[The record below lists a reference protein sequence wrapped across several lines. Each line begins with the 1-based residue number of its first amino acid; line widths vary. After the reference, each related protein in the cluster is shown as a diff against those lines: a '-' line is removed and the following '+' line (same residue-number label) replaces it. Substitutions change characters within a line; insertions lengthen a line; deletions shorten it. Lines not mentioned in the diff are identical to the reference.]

1 MTDILDKLPDEELT
15 DEEHEALLLRSEHAI
30 APPLS
35 PAARA
40 VLNAYRDAD
49 IDDEAT
55 AAAVLRA
62 VANELC
68 MKQPFGDTDADAG
81 VFAAHHAIQQSL
93 LAIAD
98 ELEALRD
105 VDLGEQ

>member
-1 MTDILDKLPDEELT
+1 MTDIFDKLPDEELT

-30 APPLS
+30 GPPLS

-40 VLNAYRDAD
+40 VLDAYRDAD
-49 IDDEAT
+49 IDDAIT

-62 VANELC
+62 VALYC
-68 MKQPFGDTDADAG
+68 KRDR
-81 VFAAHHAIQQSL
+81 IQL

-98 ELEALRD
+98 ELE
-105 VDLGEQ
+105 V